1 MTVNWYPQSTLSQ
14 YSLNTWKSG
23 LIFADKPINIYIYQ
37 LDNTQPTL
45 NKLLIKCGSDIDWI
59 SKCRLSIEM
68 WIELRR
74 PDSFN
79 QSTFIVLIHSSV
91 KKKVTKFNAIDWSI
105 IKSLVVS
112 FRSPRHSLF
121 SLIPYYFHLPSSRNP
136 SWSQP
141 KPITHW
147 ETLGRRLGVCNHN
160 YCLLIKY
167 KQTQLILSVNY
178 FWVIFL

>member
-1 MTVNWYPQSTLSQ
+1 MQINQSIYIYISVGQHSANSQ
-14 YSLNTWKSG
+14 QIVDQVWIRYWLNLKVSTEYWDVDWVKETR
-23 LIFADKPINIYIYQ
+23 LIQSINIYC
-37 LDNTQPTL
+37 TH
-45 NKLLIKCGSDIDWI
+45 
-59 SKCRLSIEM
+59 
-68 WIELRR
+68 
-74 PDSFN
+74 SF
-79 QSTFIVLIHSSV
+79 FR